1 MKLFNWIIILL
12 LTTAPAMAE
21 IIEAESGALAVF
33 GTGCEDV
40 KDGEPN
46 ASTRLK
52 AADKASFNAVSALPD
67 IINIKDSFDD
77 HDFNVMIYNI
87 VDDYI
92 EDMIVKTTHQD
103 NMQIC
108 VEVSGYVTPENI
120 GKVIDNTIQT
130 PSDEISPAVQQAVTE
145 PKTASESEVETA
157 AIEQAD
163 ISQDINR
170 STELLQLPAAQTP
183 NADTSNII
191 VISTIF
197 VKPTEFYN
205 HTQSGSHSM
214 VLKNILSQSD
224 RIKIVEDDTEAN
236 FIITP
241 KVLKAKIEPL
251 NNETSRMQ
259 MVVALETFDRNK
271 NTTETEHLNKFV
283 LFNNESDDE
292 QSVAK
297 TLLAQL
303 FEQGSSSIFDMAEKS
318 SALTYQKHRQNFLPE
333 VITVT
338 PPVRQVRAEDAGL
351 SDKQPY
357 SD

>member
-1 MKLFNWIIILL
+1 MKRFEWLIILL
-12 LTTAPAMAE
+12 LTTMPAGAE
-21 IIEAESGALAVF
+21 IVEAESGALAVF

-40 KDGEPN
+40 KDGEQN

-52 AADKASFNAVSALPD
+52 ATDKASFNAVSTLPD
-67 IINIKDSFDD
+67 IIDIKDSFDD
-77 HDFNVMIYNI
+77 HDFNIMIYNI

-92 EDMIVKTTHQD
+92 EDMTVKTTRQD
-103 NMQIC
+103 NTQIC

-120 GKVIDNTIQT
+120 GKAIDNTIQT
-130 PSDEISPAVQQAVTE
+130 SPDEIASAAQYAVSE
-145 PKTASESEVETA
+145 PKAAPAPETEIAAVE
-157 AIEQAD
+157 QD
-163 ISQDINR
+163 NISQNTNR
-170 STELLQLPAAQTP
+170 TTELFQLPVPQTQ
-183 NADTSNII
+183 NADTSHII
-191 VISTIF
+191 VISTIY

-251 NNETSRMQ
+251 NKETSRMQ

-283 LFNNESDDE
+283 LFNNENDDE

-338 PPVRQVRAEDAGL
+338 SPVRQVRAEDAGL
-351 SDKQPY
+351 SDKQQY